1 MHSQTSVDSS
11 CSAAHQPNS
20 TSMVTCGN
28 LLRMRNTLLGHSDPQ
43 ISMASSCAAAALTAS
58 QLNVGGTGMPNTH
71 AAAAAGGIGSVRLRV
86 S

>member
-11 CSAAHQPNS
+11 NS

-43 ISMASSCAAAALTAS
+43 ISSCAAALTAS
-58 QLNVGGTGMPNTH
+58 QLNMGGTGSPNTH
-71 AAAAAGGIGSVRLRV
+71 AATAQAGGIGNVRLR
-86 S
+86 